1 MTGELMNEHDPNES
15 TELTENGAKELRLW
29 AMLLHL
35 SLLAGLIIPL
45 GGLVVPI
52 VIYLVKKDDIPGLE
66 PHWHVVV
73 NWLLSALIYAVI
85 CVVLMLV
92 LIGFLLIWVLG
103 LLALI
108 FPIVGAIKANDGEVW
123 EYPLSIRFFGRDE

>member
-1 MTGELMNEHDPNES
+1 MTDIESHEPMQDP
-15 TELTENGAKELRLW
+15 KELKLW

-45 GGLVVPI
+45 GGFIVPVVLYI
-52 VIYLVKKDDIPGLE
+52 LKKDELPGLE

-73 NWLLSALIYAVI
+73 NWLLSALIYSVI
-85 CVVLMLV
+85 CVVLMIIF
-92 LIGFLLIWVLG
+92 IGFLLIWVLG

-108 FPIVGAIKANDGEVW
+108 FPIIGAVKANDGVVW
-123 EYPLSIRFFGRDE
+123 SYPLTIRFFGRG

>member
-1 MTGELMNEHDPNES
+1 MTEYDPIES
-15 TELTENGAKELRLW
+15 SAGSPEAEKELRLW
-29 AMLLHL
+29 ATLLHL

-45 GGLVVPI
+45 GGLVVPV
-52 VIYLVKKDDIPGLE
+52 VIYLVKKDDVPGLE
-66 PHWHVVV
+66 PHWHVVL

-85 CVVLMLV
+85 CVILMLV
-92 LIGFLLIWVLG
+92 LIGFVLIWALG

-123 EYPLSIRFFGRDE
+123 AYPLSIRFFGRD